1 MKEFSQKVVLGRTGL
16 SVSRIGIGS
25 SYGVSERA
33 CRMAFDAGV
42 NYFFWGSVRTPQ
54 MGLAIRDIARSRR
67 EDLVVVLQCYVR
79 NPRLAQW
86 SIERGL
92 RTLGIDQA
100 DILLL
105 GWCQDPPSPRLLDRL
120 EQVRGKGRFRFL
132 GISSHKRPLF
142 QEFLRDGRY
151 DVFHVRYS
159 AAHRGAEQEIFP
171 YLPGT
176 GAPGVASFTNT
187 RWGDLLKP
195 KNMPS
200 GTAPLSAPDCYRF
213 VLSSPH
219 VHVAICGP
227 KSDAEME
234 DALTVLSSG
243 PLDAQELDRMRVI
256 GDHVHGISSFMST
269 FT

>member
-1 MKEFSQKVVLGRTGL
+1 MNEFSKKVILGRTGL

-25 SYGVSERA
+25 SYGVSSRA
-33 CRMAFDAGV
+33 CRMAFEAGV

-54 MGLAIRDIARSRR
+54 MGLAIREIARSRR

-92 RTLGIDQA
+92 KTLGIDQT

-105 GWCQDPPSPRLLDRL
+105 GWHQDPPSPKLLDAMERL
-120 EQVRGKGRFRFL
+120 KDKGTFRFL

-142 QEFLRDGRY
+142 QDFVRDGRY
-151 DVFHVRYS
+151 DVFHVRYN
-159 AAHRGAEQEIFP
+159 AAHRGAEQEVFP
-171 YLPGT
+171 CLPKK
-176 GAPGVASFTNT
+176 GAPGIASFTNT

-195 KNMPS
+195 KNMPP
-200 GTAPLSAPDCYRF
+200 GMAPLSAPDCYRF
-213 VLSSPH
+213 VLSNPH
-219 VHVAICGP
+219 VQVAICGP
-227 KSDAEME
+227 KNDSEME
-234 DALTVLSSG
+234 ETLTVLSSG
-243 PLDAQELDRMRVI
+243 PLDQQELDRVRVI